1 MITFSK
7 PFAIIYSSHAVSRY
21 RERMNLD
28 SNMSFIDVCKKM
40 VINGCTRPR
49 IVTDSLK
56 IYGSKAT
63 CKETK
68 FITTEGAFLGFYNEE
83 TEVFHADTFLS
94 FNELREDQAYL
105 NSSVS
110 EDLRLW
116 KSIREDYAN
125 GKISFDELQANS
137 KSVTRVSIENGTMKE
152 LTTNEIKIQDD
163 ELKEFK
169 EQNPDFIDKQIEA
182 NKKRFVNKMKQK
194 GYK

>member
-1 MITFSK
+1 MLT
-7 PFAIIYSSHAVSRY
+7 PY
-21 RERMNLD
+21 
-28 SNMSFIDVCKKM
+28 
-40 VINGCTRPR
+40 
-49 IVTDSLK
+49 
-56 IYGSKAT
+56 
-63 CKETK
+63 
-68 FITTEGAFLGFYNEE
+68 
-83 TEVFHADTFLS
+83 LS

-152 LTTNEIKIQDD
+152 LSTNKIKIQDN

-182 NKKRFVNKMKQK
+182 NKKRYVNKMMQK